1 VHVGNIYNYYRCL
14 ELDNYVAGL
23 ICFQGIPSKYMTLK
37 QDLYSTNPQDDLAA
51 LRGRLGKRVDGTC
64 EWILDR
70 PEYRSW
76 LSNPD
81 IQLLRLVGEPGIGK
95 SMISSFLVEELEKK
109 CKETKTSSSLITSST
124 TKTRIAEQLRYFY
137 EHFSCSYCDKDLT
150 YFNSLVP
157 TMNK

>member
-1 VHVGNIYNYYRCL
+1 
-14 ELDNYVAGL
+14 VAGL
-23 ICFQGIPSKYMTLK
+23 TCFQGIPSKYMTLK
-37 QDLYSTNPQDDLAA
+37 QDLYSTDPQDDLAA
-51 LRGRLGKRVDGTC
+51 QRGRLGKRVDGTC

-109 CKETKTSSSLITSST
+109 CKETKNVIFAYTFDN
-124 TKTRIAEQLRYFY
+124 RDEDPEQLRHLY